1 MIMELHALELKFVIK
16 LEGTPR
22 AKAIINNKLTLR
34 HEGMG
39 IKWD

>member
-1 MIMELHALELKFVIK
+1 MELHALELKFVLK

-22 AKAIINNKLTLR
+22 AKAINDFKLTLR
-34 HEGMG
+34 HERMG